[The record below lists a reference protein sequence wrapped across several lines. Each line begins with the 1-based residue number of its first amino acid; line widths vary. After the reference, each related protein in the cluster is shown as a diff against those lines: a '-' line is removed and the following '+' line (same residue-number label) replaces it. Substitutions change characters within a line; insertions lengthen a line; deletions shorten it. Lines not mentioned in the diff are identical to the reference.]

1 MNINKV
7 ILIGGISRIGRLYH
21 HDDGNSTLDVG
32 LVTTKTWTPKTPDDP
47 GKKVTPHRLELR
59 GVDAVNLARHCVE
72 GQELYVEGEL
82 AVREYPKDGEIQYV
96 HYVAVKTVQFGRK
109 PAVKGVLGGETGEPA
124 AGLAQTAVPTSL
136 PSAVTPRPQPGRS
149 LRRQRQPG

>member
-1 MNINKV
+1 LNINKV

-21 HDDGNSTLDVG
+21 HDDGNSTLEVG
-32 LVTTKTWTPKTPDDP
+32 LATTKTWTPRSPDDP
-47 GKKVTPHRLELR
+47 GKKVTPHRLEVR

-82 AVREYPKDGEIQYV
+82 AVREYPKDGETQYV

-109 PAVKGVLGGETGEPA
+109 PAVKGVLGGEVDEPA
-124 AGLAQTAVPTSL
+124 AALLQPAVPALS
-136 PSAVTPRPQPGRS
+136 PVAAPARPQPGRS